1 MRMTPSGKSKRSFAI
16 ESVKDKK
23 GCDISINYGSDNP
36 ASRPSSNPASAA
48 KKALTQFCRAKNL
61 KGPYQAFITVRE
73 TTQNSKKNSYSYNVK
88 REKAKEIGPFGNEF
102 VNVAKSMKG
111 KTIPKCSTKSS
122 NKKKTKKAKK

>member
-23 GCDISINYGSDNP
+23 GCDIIVKNIDDKSFVS
-36 ASRPSSNPASAA
+36 ANPASAA
-48 KKALTQFCRAKNL
+48 KKALTQVCRSKNVN
-61 KGPYQAFITVRE
+61 GTYEAFITVCE

-111 KTIPKCSTKSS
+111 KTIPKCSTKSLT
-122 NKKKTKKAKK
+122 KKKTKKAKK